1 VGPRVEDGS
10 FLDLLYG
17 AAVEPRLWSPAL
29 ERLADLTGGN
39 AAWLS
44 RLSLEDGRGSSVIP
58 RIDPDY
64 RARYLAYFADLN
76 PFGKTPDPRRYLS
89 TWELKVTTDDM
100 WMPKDELTA
109 LEYYNDFLAPQDV
122 HSFAMVRVAV
132 RDLDVCSVTINR
144 PRSKGAF
151 STDELDLARRLQ
163 PHLIR
168 AYELTEKLSIA
179 GLMTDGMAAALD
191 QTPFG
196 VFLLDDTG
204 RLQRANRAAE
214 RLLSSLGGVC
224 LLHGRLTASQPE
236 AARKLN
242 ALIATAASPDRSLR
256 AGGSMTLRVA
266 SDRAPL
272 SVTVAPIRS
281 ERLPVFDHRP
291 SVVVCINDPEAEQ
304 AISAQQVIGL
314 YGLTAAEARVAA
326 GLMSG
331 VSSRDIAAT
340 HGVSIHTVRHQL
352 QSMLEKTGASR
363 QSELVAMLM
372 RAVVPQLN

>member
-1 VGPRVEDGS
+1 VGLRVEDGS

-17 AAVEPRLWSPAL
+17 AAVEPHLWVSAL

-39 AAWLS
+39 SAWLS
-44 RLSLEDGRGSSVIP
+44 RLSLENGRGSAVTA
-58 RIDPDY
+58 RIDPEFPE
-64 RARYLAYFADLN
+64 RYLAYYADIN
-76 PFGKTPDPRRYLS
+76 PFAKVANPRS
-89 TWELKVTTDDM
+89 FMSGFELKVTTDDM
-100 WMPKDELTA
+100 WMPKDQLTG
-109 LEYYNDFLAPQDV
+109 LEYYNDFLTPQDV
-122 HSFAMVRVAV
+122 HSFAAV
-132 RDLDVCSVTINR
+132 RLAARGLDICAVTINR
-144 PRSKGAF
+144 SAKKGGF
-151 STDELDLARRLQ
+151 STDDMDLARRLQ
-163 PHLIR
+163 PHMIR
-168 AYELTEKLSIA
+168 AFELTEKLTVA

-204 RLQRANRAAE
+204 RLQRANRTAE
-214 RLLSSLGGVC
+214 RLLSGLGGVC
-224 LLHGRLTASQPE
+224 LLHGRLTASQPD
-236 AARKLN
+236 AARKLH
-242 ALIATAASPDRSLR
+242 ALIATATSPDRSLR
-256 AGGSMTLRVA
+256 SGGAMTLRISA
-266 SDRAPL
+266 DRAPL

-291 SVVVCINDPEAEQ
+291 SVVVCITDPEAEQ
-304 AISAQQVIGL
+304 AISAQQVLGL

-331 VSSRDIAAT
+331 VSSRDIAT
-340 HGVSIHTVRHQL
+340 SNGVSIHTVRHQL